1 MNMSTNPSLIWP
13 KDSFFCFF
21 FNSMT
26 HFGFVVISQIFE
38 SFRRFLVVFYGS
50 DSIAVA
56 HCPPIFVTH

>member
-13 KDSFFCFF
+13 KDIFF

-26 HFGFVVISQIFE
+26 HIGFVVISLSFFE

-50 DSIAVA
+50 DSIAVV
-56 HCPPIFVTH
+56 HCATVFVTH